1 MDNNDIFRRLRYI
14 ENFSDEVLVD
24 LFKSVGCSILV
35 EKVSGLLKKD
45 DHPEFLAMQD
55 EELANFL
62 NALIILKR
70 GKKEGEAPKPEK
82 ELGNNLVLKKLTIA
96 YKLRSEEVI
105 EILKLNDFRLGKSEL
120 SAFFRK
126 KDHKNYRECKDQVL
140 RNFLVGLQLSK
151 NKTNI

>member
-70 GKKEGEAPKPEK
+70 GKKEGETPKPEK

-151 NKTNI
+151 NKN